1 MSSVVARMVH
11 IFLVCDNIRD
21 IHMITVNGIPTD
33 CQIVLS
39 RSLFDKFLASSV
51 QRNYPWLH
59 RIEQSDV
66 EMMGIFLS
74 GVF

>member
-1 MSSVVARMVH
+1 
-11 IFLVCDNIRD
+11 
-21 IHMITVNGIPTD
+21 MITVNGIPTD